1 MSVMLSLV
9 SWFLLA
15 MAAGGGLHA
24 NSATA
29 EVTIA
34 SNSAAVTAYWHTM
47 LPNTLMPSAILELL
61 APPAGNEVQNSK
73 CVWGPSTPN
82 DVEKI
87 NNGNWGPSTKAEDE
101 KSNGVWDPS
110 TTNDV
115 MKNNGNWG
123 PSTTNDVEKNN
134 GNWGSSTRKDVQKS
148 KGVWGSF
155 TTNDVEKINNGNW
168 GPSTKAEDEKSNGV
182 WDPSTTNDVMK
193 DNGNW
198 GPSTTNDVEKNNG
211 NWGSSTR
218 KDVQK
223 SKGVWGSFTTNDVEK
238 INNGNWGPS
247 TKAEDEKSNGV
258 WDLSTTNDILKNNG
272 NWGPSNKAEDQKNNG
287 NSGSSTTNDI
297 QKRSRKWG
305 PSTKADDQN
314 HNGNWAWGSST
325 KAEDQ
330 NHNGNWAWGSLDIQ
344 KSHGESHIGQDNH
357 KHGTMSNMVFLE
369 EALKPGST
377 IPCYIQPSATL
388 GAPLLRRDVAD
399 SIPMSTGNFIKIL
412 TMFAPASND
421 MATKIWSTLDDCEH
435 PRAIKGETKACVSS
449 VESMVEFAASVLGVS
464 TYNLAA
470 FSSPDVPVDGVMTG
484 RGYKVAAVTRVREAG
499 DTMTCHRGSFP
510 FAMFMCHAVN
520 PTRVYSVTL
529 EGEDVDADGAGQRM
543 EVLAVCHLD
552 TSDFHPAKMPLHVKP
567 GDAPLCHFISRDSIL
582 WAPATPASAHAA
594 A

>member
-115 MKNNGNWG
+115 MKN
-123 PSTTNDVEKNN
+123 
-134 GNWGSSTRKDVQKS
+134 
-148 KGVWGSF
+148 
-155 TTNDVEKINNGNW
+155 
-168 GPSTKAEDEKSNGV
+168 
-182 WDPSTTNDVMK
+182 
-193 DNGNW
+193 NGNW